1 MSGDAVTGARGA
13 RARGVPSSASVI
25 SAPPALPRSF
35 YAPSTAG
42 GLAFVG
48 TAVATFALPALG
60 AAWVVDTALPAAVR
74 ALVVLALALVG
85 QQGLHLLGWVGHE
98 GFHLSLHRNKTVS
111 AWLGICAS
119 SMVLSF
125 AQVGVAITHALHH
138 RDTNGPEDP
147 DLRLFSPH
155 QTFWRRL
162 LFGRLGVNRVF
173 LANTIRLA
181 CDWPLRVS
189 VVVPFR
195 PGQLRTLARVNLLSS
210 SAFAALY
217 AWAVVVSPMRA
228 LAAIG
233 LPHLLA
239 ILLSGLRPYL
249 EHAGTEIGSFRDA
262 RSYTS
267 PIYTVLFYGNNFHLE
282 HHLYP
287 SVPCYR
293 LAALHRRLVAEG
305 YHARM
310 GAFVETTFWG
320 ALAHATGRSC
330 YPMPRPRTPTS

>member
-1 MSGDAVTGARGA
+1 MIGDA
-13 RARGVPSSASVI
+13 
-25 SAPPALPRSF
+25 PALPRSI

-48 TAVATFALPALG
+48 AAVAMFALPALG

-74 ALVVLALALVG
+74 ALAVLLLALVG

-98 GFHLSLHRNKTVS
+98 GFHLNLHRNKMVS
-111 AWLGICAS
+111 ALLGTCAS
-119 SMVLSF
+119 SMVFSF

-138 RDTNGPEDP
+138 RHTNGPEDP
-147 DLRLFSPH
+147 DLQLFSPH
-155 QTFWRRL
+155 QTLWRRL
-162 LFGRLGVNRVF
+162 LFGRLAVNRVF
-173 LANTIRLA
+173 FANTIRLA
-181 CDWPLRVS
+181 FGWPLPVS

-195 PGQLRTLARVNLLSS
+195 PRQLRVLACVNLLCS
-210 SAFAALY
+210 SAFMAAY
-217 AWAVVVSPMRA
+217 AWAVVVSPLRA
-228 LAAIG
+228 LAAIA

-239 ILLSGLRPYL
+239 IALSGLRPYL
-249 EHAGTEIGSFRDA
+249 EHAGTEIGPFRDA

-267 PIYTVLFYGNNFHLE
+267 PIYTWLFYGNNFHLE

-293 LAALHRRLVAEG
+293 LPALHRRLVAEG
-305 YHARM
+305 HHVRR

-320 ALAHATGRSC
+320 ALAHATGRSR
-330 YPMPRPRTPTS
+330 YPIPRPRAPTS